1 MNELHEA
8 KDAERFKCIEIMS
21 PQDLYFIMLYGQD
34 EIYTSSYK
42 HSFTRMLQRL
52 GKNSKTDSLLQVVN
66 YDFFKRF
73 IKMAANFNRL
83 DTFLKLMH
91 VAKSEQIMKLFVDNL
106 DKTNKL
112 EEPDLDKT
120 NKIDD
125 I

>member
-1 MNELHEA
+1 MRAVDPL
-8 KDAERFKCIEIMS
+8 S
-21 PQDLYFIMLYGQD
+21 SVDLYYMLVFGEE

-83 DTFLKLMH
+83 DTFLKLMP
-91 VAKSEQIMKLFVDNL
+91 VVKSEQIMQLFVDNL
-106 DKTNKL
+106 DKTT
-112 EEPDLDKT
+112 DL
-120 NKIDD
+120 
-125 I
+125 